1 MYPPTELPSW
11 VTLSELTA
19 TSFVPSADDA
29 TDVQYCWVPVW
40 VQVAPESDDV

>member
-1 MYPPTELPSW
+1 MP
-11 VTLSELTA
+11 TA

-29 TDVQYCWVPVW
+29 TDAQFCLVPVC